1 MLIAFIL
8 ILIYYFMKTT
18 SQGTSNQE
26 VMKTLDA
33 LNRNSR
39 VQNLVFD
46 PKTGE
51 FVVQHE
57 NEINPDS
64 TTINSIARDG
74 FAGQ

>member
-1 MLIAFIL
+1 
-8 ILIYYFMKTT
+8 MK
-18 SQGTSNQE
+18 SNANHTSNQE

-33 LNRNSR
+33 LNNNSK

-51 FVVQHE
+51 FVVQRE
-57 NEINPDS
+57 NEINPDA

>member
-1 MLIAFIL
+1 
-8 ILIYYFMKTT
+8 MKTT

-33 LNRNSR
+33 LNQNSR

-51 FVVQHE
+51 FVVQHDD
-57 NEINPDS
+57 EINPDA

-74 FAGQ
+74 FAGE